1 MKSEIKAIRLPK
13 TKTGFKSFN
22 KIIEV
27 SKKLFANQGFSQT
40 SINEIIEKSNIAT
53 GTFYIY
59 FDDKRAV
66 YDYLLNDY
74 SKQIRTRIANAI
86 RGLPTSQERER
97 EGIKTY
103 IEFALEDKL
112 SYRIIWESLF
122 VEKELFINYYKNF
135 GAGYVSQLNKSVD
148 NGQVQS
154 NIDLETLSYALMGI
168 TSFVG
173 LQAVFKDEESKDG
186 VDETYI
192 DFVTDQIMLLLRNG
206 MFVNNN

>member
-1 MKSEIKAIRLPK
+1 MKNQIKTIRLPK

-22 KIIEV
+22 KIIEE
-27 SKKLFANQGFSQT
+27 SKKLFATQGFSQT
-40 SINEIIEKSNIAT
+40 SINEIIEKSNVAT

-66 YDYLLNDY
+66 YDYLLKDY
-74 SKQIRTRIANAI
+74 STQIRRKIANAI
-86 RGLPTSQERER
+86 KDLPTSQEREK

-103 IEFALEDKL
+103 IKFALEDKL

-135 GAGYVSQLNKSVD
+135 SAGYAEQLLKSVNKGEVRSD
-148 NGQVQS
+148 
-154 NIDLETLSYALMGI
+154 IDLNTLSFALMGI

-173 LQAVFKDEESKDG
+173 LQAVFTDEESAEG
-186 VDETYI
+186 VDDEYI
-192 DFVTDQIMLLLRNG
+192 DFITEQVMTLLRNG
-206 MFVNNN
+206 MFNNSK